1 LLSLYGPIEIRID
14 LVKSEDECGLYYAIE
29 LIYTD
34 GTTWKTEV
42 IAAKMVILD
51 LTEGM
56 DEA

>member
-1 LLSLYGPIEIRID
+1 MENKAIEIRIE
-14 LVKSEDECGLYYAIE
+14 LVKSEDDCGLYYAIE